1 MALARRFKVA
11 HDEVFPFGAYLV
23 SDVTPVYDF
32 EKSTRE
38 SKVQDVDKENGLPV
52 WSVDVLDA
60 DPEAPN
66 KSKTVTVKIS
76 AKVQPVPPSNDGSS
90 PFTGVVFEG
99 LTATPWVDSS
109 RCGAPEPAAD
119 GGNPARD
126 NRGRGQHNDTSQRQL
141 HQQISLP
148 QHLPVLQ
155 SRRH

>member
-23 SDVTPVYDF
+23 SEVTPVYDF

-38 SKVQDVDKENGLPV
+38 TKVQDIDKENGLPV

-60 DPEAPN
+60 DPEAPK
-66 KSKTVTVKIS
+66 KSKTVTVKIA

-109 RCGAPEPAAD
+109 RCGAPEPGKSHRCRAQSAWSFRAESMSPAKSTGSSSSATKAA
-119 GGNPARD
+119 
-126 NRGRGQHNDTSQRQL
+126 
-141 HQQISLP
+141 
-148 QHLPVLQ
+148 
-155 SRRH
+155 